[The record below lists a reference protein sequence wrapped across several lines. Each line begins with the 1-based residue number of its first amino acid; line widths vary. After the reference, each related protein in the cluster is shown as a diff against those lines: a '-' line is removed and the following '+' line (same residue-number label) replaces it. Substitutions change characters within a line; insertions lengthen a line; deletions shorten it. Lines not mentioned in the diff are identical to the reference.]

1 MKVENF
7 TKKLTSSQDVV
18 DAINNQQAIS
28 NNERERNGLDSI
40 ETIPIIHTF
49 LNQMLINTLVVDNLR
64 CYYNFF
70 TDKFFKLSSVVISDL
85 KEPIQIPYEILENV
99 QANKNKKKTSLV
111 ENKVVA
117 EIITTEFLASKHL
130 KIKNLLNLKEEYF
143 KKKMPLNK

>member
-1 MKVENF
+1 MYLKVENF

-70 TDKFFKLSSVVISDL
+70 TDKNFKLSSVVISDL
-85 KEPIQIPYEILENV
+85 REPIQIPYEILENV
-99 QANKNKKKTSLV
+99 QANKKKK
-111 ENKVVA
+111 NK
-117 EIITTEFLASKHL
+117 
-130 KIKNLLNLKEEYF
+130 
-143 KKKMPLNK
+143 PG

>member
-1 MKVENF
+1 MYLKVENF

-28 NNERERNGLDSI
+28 NNERERNGLVSI

-99 QANKNKKKTSLV
+99 QANKKKQ
-111 ENKVVA
+111 A
-117 EIITTEFLASKHL
+117 WL
-130 KIKNLLNLKEEYF
+130 KIRLLLR
-143 KKKMPLNK
+143 

>member
-1 MKVENF
+1 LKVENF